1 MEAGWVKDIFD
12 WVQLHPNWTGI
23 LIFLFA
29 FGESILL
36 VGIIL
41 PGAAFLLALG
51 TMIGLGVLDFYPAW
65 FWASLGAFLG
75 DGISFWIG
83 HKYKRSLLKIWPM
96 YKFPELID
104 KGERFFE
111 KYGGVSVFIGRFVG
125 PVRPVI
131 PAIGGMMGMNVRLYV
146 VISFVASILWAPFYL
161 LPGMLFGTAMD
172 QMAAIAG
179 KLAVLILVLVALI
192 WLVYWLISM
201 VYLLLVPRAYRLLSQ
216 LLAWTQRHP
225 TLGKLTSGLVDPRE
239 PEKGSLAMLA
249 FLILL
254 FLGLSIWLMAD
265 HQGLI
270 AWNQSSDVFFY
281 HFHNPWTELPMK
293 WLLFLGHDLTLMVT
307 TVLVAVWLLFRRLKV
322 VLWHWLFLS
331 ASSYVFAVLVVRF
344 AAGQWLWFGSAHVF
358 WFAALATFWAVVV
371 SGAYPIKWRSWPY
384 VLAGVLVSLHSFATL
399 FFFKLDLSVVLLS
412 QFSGALWAMLV
423 GIAFRTRNRKQFL
436 GWPVKAI
443 FISSV
448 LLVSLLAWLLF
459 PQHIV
464 VNKPVWVLEQG
475 QQNTRDWLDT
485 GSQPLDIQFIGEE
498 SVLLK
503 QLTGM
508 GWQSEEVR
516 TWGNIFQA
524 MRADEKGDSKPVL
537 SSLYGG
543 QLESLILTKRNGEKQ
558 WVLRLWQR
566 QNSEDMWSGYL
577 AQNTEKT
584 KLYWF
589 HYWGFERHLA
599 DKKPL
604 INDLQ
609 HVRFVIDQ
617 TAPQKLLI
625 RQKRK

>member
-1 MEAGWVKDIFD
+1 MEAGWIKDIFD

-51 TMIGLGVLDFYPAW
+51 TMIGLGAVEFYPAW
-65 FWASLGAFLG
+65 FWASLGAFFG

-83 HKYKRSLLKIWPM
+83 HKYKLSLLKIWPM
-96 YKFPELID
+96 YKFPDLIN
-104 KGERFFE
+104 KGQRFFE

-146 VISFVASILWAPFYL
+146 VISLVASILWAPFYL
-161 LPGMLFGTAMD
+161 LPGMLFGSAMD

-179 KLAVLILVLVALI
+179 KLAVLVLALVALV
-192 WLVYWLISM
+192 WVVYWLISM
-201 VYLLLVPRAYRLLSQ
+201 VYMLLVPRAYRLLSQ

-225 TLGKLTSGLVDPRE
+225 KLGKLTSGLVDPRE

-249 FLILL
+249 FLLLL

-265 HQGLI
+265 HQGMV

-293 WLLFLGHDLTLMVT
+293 WLMFLGHDLTLIVT
-307 TVLVAVWLLFRRLKV
+307 TLLVSAWLLFRRLSV

-331 ASSYVFAVLVVRF
+331 LSSYFFAVLVVRF

-358 WFAALATFWAVVV
+358 WFAALATFWAIVVA
-371 SGAYPIKWRSWPY
+371 GAYPIKWRSWPY
-384 VLAGVLVSLHSFATL
+384 VLAGVFVSLHSFAAL
-399 FFFKLDLSVVLLS
+399 FFFKLSLGVVLISL
-412 QFSGALWAMLV
+412 FTGGVWAMLV
-423 GIAFRTRNRKQFL
+423 GLAFRTRNRKQFL

-448 LLVSLLAWLLF
+448 LLVSLLSWLLF
-459 PQHIV
+459 PQNIAAH
-464 VNKPVWVLEQG
+464 KPEWLTQQVAQQADEQ
-475 QQNTRDWLDT
+475 QSLRDYVFDIDVDADEGALV
-485 GSQPLDIQFIGEE
+485 SQLQE
-498 SVLLK
+498 
-503 QLTGM
+503 Q
-508 GWQSEEVR
+508 GWQSEQVR
-516 TWGNIFQA
+516 TWGNLYQA
-524 MRADEKGDSKPVL
+524 LLVDEDDEDKPVM
-537 SSLYGG
+537 SSLYLGAVEDLMLSKSVDG
-543 QLESLILTKRNGEKQ
+543 QLL
-558 WVLRLWQR
+558 VLRLWQHDNR
-566 QNSEDMWSGYL
+566 DDKWHGYL
-577 AQNTEKT
+577 SANGPDTT
-584 KLYWF
+584 LYWF
-589 HYWGFERHLA
+589 HYWAIDSQLSDKSALTQGF
-599 DKKPL
+599 KT
-604 INDLQ
+604 
-609 HVRFVIDQ
+609 VRFLVESK
-617 TAPQKLLI
+617 PNGVLYI